1 MRDDFDLIIHKI
13 PGNADIKIVGVAD
26 VHLGAREHMRKEWE
40 RFCESILAEPNTYII
55 LAGDL
60 INNGTKTSI
69 SNVYDEVMRPREQKQ
84 IMAQMLKPLRD
95 RILCA
100 TGGNHERRSSRDVDD
115 DPMYDIMSK
124 LDLEDLYREN
134 ACFVKIQIGN
144 VKGDGTKNPT
154 YCLAVTHGAA
164 GGQLTGSVV
173 NRNER
178 FAYNI
183 EGVDLYVFAHSHKP
197 VVTLPTRIVVDK
209 HNNKVTKRTSSL
221 IICKSWL
228 DYGGYA
234 LQKMLIPA
242 ATNVSQWAILRGN
255 RKGILTAMEW

>member
-1 MRDDFDLIIHKI
+1 
-13 PGNADIKIVGVAD
+13 
-26 VHLGAREHMRKEWE
+26 
-40 RFCESILAEPNTYII
+40 
-55 LAGDL
+55 
-60 INNGTKTSI
+60 
-69 SNVYDEVMRPREQKQ
+69 
-84 IMAQMLKPLRD
+84 
-95 RILCA
+95 
-100 TGGNHERRSSRDVDD
+100 
-115 DPMYDIMSK
+115 
-124 LDLEDLYREN
+124 
-134 ACFVKIQIGN
+134 
-144 VKGDGTKNPT
+144 
-154 YCLAVTHGAA
+154 
-164 GGQLTGSVV
+164 LTGSVV

-228 DYGGYA
+228 EYGGYA
-234 LQKMLIPA
+234 LQKMLTPA